1 MIVNSNQSNQFHH
14 SDQLHHSNNSNQ
26 FHHLKRSNNFSSCNP
41 QLRLSY
47 LKFTWIRCF
56 RRLGKLL
63 CGLLLLGVIC
73 AAAIYGLSFVNKSDD
88 TAASHFSVVF
98 VMPKN
103 AGLHYS
109 LALGMVSN
117 MESLS
122 SMVTIKQTTSEDEAR
137 SMLESGEVKA
147 AVIIPEGMIHTIMNG
162 INDLPA
168 RILYPGEPS
177 IETVIFRQI
186 VDSLSQMVASSQT
199 GVYALYEIY
208 DDFGA
213 TKKQQDNANSQLN
226 DLYIN
231 KVLNRGTLFSVQMIN
246 TAENSNAA
254 KNDDTNDNT
263 SLNDIVS
270 TSNTANN
277 SSTINSADSILV
289 GYLCSGLALLF
300 LISGINLCFFFV
312 APNRAVPAA
321 LMRLGLSD
329 SFCLLADFSA
339 AAICQW
345 LIFSVGCSLVG
356 SIGSAIGIVPSFS
369 IGYALI
375 SCFVCAVFSCALALL
390 ICRICRGK
398 QACMITTFAVAL
410 LVMYASGC
418 LIPSAFL
425 PDMLRRI
432 STHLPGSQLKNVI
445 FWQFSQSVSM
455 SDILL
460 LLAEAIVLVL
470 ATLFI
475 GICKKHRQ
483 TPLR

>member
-1 MIVNSNQSNQFHH
+1 MIPNSNQSNP
-14 SDQLHHSNNSNQ
+14 STNSNQ
-26 FHHLKRSNNFSSCNP
+26 FNHSNPFNHSNDFGSHSSH
-41 QLRLSY
+41 LRLSY
-47 LKFTWIRCF
+47 LKFTWMRCF

-63 CGLLLLGVIC
+63 CGLLLFGVIC

-88 TAASHFSVVF
+88 TAAASRFNVVF
-98 VMPKN
+98 AMPKN

-122 SMVTIKQTTSEDEAR
+122 SMVTIKQTTSEEEAR
-137 SMLESGEVKA
+137 AMLDSGEVKA
-147 AVIIPEGMIHTIMNG
+147 AVIIPEGMIHTIMSG
-162 INDLPA
+162 TNDLPA

-213 TKKQQDNANSQLN
+213 TEKQQDKANSQLN

-231 KVLNRGTLFSVQMIN
+231 TVLKRDSLFSVQ
-246 TAENSNAA
+246 AVNA
-254 KNDDTNDNT
+254 ND
-263 SLNDIVS
+263 SIGLNDAAS
-270 TSNTANN
+270 TS
-277 SSTINSADSILV
+277 SSTDLVLV

-300 LISGINLCFFFV
+300 LLSGINLCFFFV

-329 SFCLLADFSA
+329 SFCALADFSA
-339 AAICQW
+339 ATICQW
-345 LIFSVGCSLVG
+345 LIFLVSCSLVG
-356 SIGSAIGIVPSFS
+356 SIGSIMGIVPSFS
-369 IGYALI
+369 IGHALV

-398 QACMITTFAVAL
+398 QACMITTFAIAL

-432 STHLPGSQLKNVI
+432 SAQLPGSQLKNII
-445 FWQFSQSVSM
+445 FWQFGQSISV

-460 LLAEAIVLVL
+460 LLVEAIVLML
-470 ATLFI
+470 AAIFI
-475 GICKKHRQ
+475 GIYKKHKQ
-483 TPLR
+483 KTPRRERSTV

>member
-1 MIVNSNQSNQFHH
+1 MISNSNQSNPSTNSNEFN
-14 SDQLHHSNNSNQ
+14 HSNPFNHSNE
-26 FHHLKRSNNFSSCNP
+26 FGSHSSH
-41 QLRLSY
+41 LRLSY
-47 LKFTWIRCF
+47 LKFTWMRCF

-88 TAASHFSVVF
+88 TAAASRLNVVF

-122 SMVTIKQTTSEDEAR
+122 SMVTIKQTTSEEEAR
-137 SMLESGEVKA
+137 AMLDSGEVKA
-147 AVIIPEGMIHTIMNG
+147 AVIIPEGMIHTIMSG
-162 INDLPA
+162 TNDLPA

-213 TKKQQDNANSQLN
+213 TEKQQDKANSQLN

-231 KVLNRGTLFSVQMIN
+231 TVLKRDTLFSVQTVN
-246 TAENSNAA
+246 V
-254 KNDDTNDNT
+254 NDNVGSNSITNADNTT
-263 SLNDIVS
+263 S
-270 TSNTANN
+270 SN
-277 SSTINSADSILV
+277 STIHSTDLVLV

-300 LISGINLCFFFV
+300 LLSGINLCFFFV

-329 SFCLLADFSA
+329 SFCMLADFSA

-345 LIFSVGCSLVG
+345 LIFSVICSLVG
-356 SIGSAIGIVPSFS
+356 SIGFAIGIVPSFS
-369 IGYALI
+369 FGHALG
-375 SCFVCAVFSCALALL
+375 SCFVCAIFSCALALL

-398 QACMITTFAVAL
+398 QACMITTFAIAL

-432 STHLPGSQLKNVI
+432 SAQFPGSQLKNMI
-445 FWQFSQSVSM
+445 FWQFGQSISV

-460 LLAEAIVLVL
+460 LFVEAIILVL
-470 ATLFI
+470 AAILI
-475 GICKKHRQ
+475 GIYKKHKQ
-483 TPLR
+483 KTPRRERSTL

>member
-1 MIVNSNQSNQFHH
+1 MISNSNQSNPSTNSNEFN
-14 SDQLHHSNNSNQ
+14 HSNPFNHSNE
-26 FHHLKRSNNFSSCNP
+26 FGSHSSH
-41 QLRLSY
+41 LRLSY
-47 LKFTWIRCF
+47 LKFTWMRCF

-88 TAASHFSVVF
+88 TAAASRFNVVF

-122 SMVTIKQTTSEDEAR
+122 SMVTIKQTTSEEEAR
-137 SMLESGEVKA
+137 AMLDSGEVKA
-147 AVIIPEGMIHTIMNG
+147 AVIIPEGMIHTIMSG
-162 INDLPA
+162 TNDLPA

-213 TKKQQDNANSQLN
+213 TEKQQDKANSQLN

-231 KVLNRGTLFSVQMIN
+231 TVLKRDTLFSVQTVN
-246 TAENSNAA
+246 V
-254 KNDDTNDNT
+254 NDNVGSNSITNADNTT
-263 SLNDIVS
+263 S
-270 TSNTANN
+270 SN
-277 SSTINSADSILV
+277 STIHSTDLVLV

-300 LISGINLCFFFV
+300 LLSGINLCFFFV

-329 SFCLLADFSA
+329 SFCALADFSA
-339 AAICQW
+339 ATICQW
-345 LIFSVGCSLVG
+345 LIFLVGCSLVG
-356 SIGSAIGIVPSFS
+356 IIGSIMGIVPSFS
-369 IGYALI
+369 IGHALV
-375 SCFVCAVFSCALALL
+375 SSFVCAVFSCALAFL
-390 ICRICRGK
+390 ICRVCRGK
-398 QACMITTFAVAL
+398 QACMITTFAISL

-432 STHLPGSQLKNVI
+432 SAQLPGSQLKNVI
-445 FWQFSQSVSM
+445 FWQFGQSISV

-460 LLAEAIVLVL
+460 LFVEAIILVL
-470 ATLFI
+470 AAILI
-475 GICKKHRQ
+475 GIYKKHKQ
-483 TPLR
+483 KTPRRERSTL